1 MVQLKNEMQ
10 HIAALAQIEELLP
23 FPFCLLPEKN
33 VSSRH
38 KIKRKMK
45 KTALLLIFA
54 CTSIF
59 GALQAQSQT
68 DLEGILSQISAD
80 SVYATVQDLQNFG
93 SRFAVCDSYTSDGNR
108 DVVDYIIQRL
118 ESYGITTEIDSFFKQ
133 GLSPFG
139 GMLINQWFYNVKGV
153 LASSNPIDDSLVLV
167 GAHLDAIAFYNNSY
181 ASVVMA
187 PGADDNA
194 SGIAVML
201 ELARICHE
209 NNLQFRRDI
218 HFMAF
223 DLEELGLYGSGHD
236 AQKRN
241 AAGEKIALMMNNDM
255 VSYQPDD
262 NWRLLLRWYDNAV
275 DVLNRATSICEQYTN
290 MIPLTL
296 PDSEN
301 VERAKRSD
309 SYSYYYYGFR
319 ATYASEYTMS
329 TSYHTDHDVSDSCN
343 YPYLAE
349 VARYNMAML
358 TAYADPTSGVGLEE
372 RPAVTTAHVYPNP
385 TCGKFTVQFKL
396 EQDSPVS
403 VSVLDI
409 RGCVVLRCD
418 NSIQPADISHLELDL
433 SDLPD
438 GLYLCQIR
446 TEKGVE
452 TLKVL
457 KQ

>member
-1 MVQLKNEMQ
+1 
-10 HIAALAQIEELLP
+10 
-23 FPFCLLPEKN
+23 
-33 VSSRH
+33 
-38 KIKRKMK
+38 MK
-45 KTALLLIFA
+45 KTALLLIIA
-54 CTSIF
+54 CASIS
-59 GALQAQSQT
+59 GALRAQNPA
-68 DLEGILSQISAD
+68 DLEGILSQISPD

-93 SRFAVCDSYTSDGNR
+93 SRFAVCDGSTSDGNR
-108 DVVDYIIQRL
+108 DVAVYIIQRL
-118 ESYGITTEIDSFFKQ
+118 ENYGITTEIDSFFKQ
-133 GLSPFG
+133 GISPFG
-139 GMLINQWFYNVKGV
+139 GMLVNQWFYNVKGV
-153 LASSNPIDDSLVLV
+153 LAASNPIDDSLVLV

-181 ASVVMA
+181 ATVVTA

-223 DLEELGLYGSGHD
+223 DMEEFGLYGSAHD

-275 DVLNRATSICEQYTN
+275 DVLNRATNICEQYTN

-301 VERAKRSD
+301 IERAKRSD

-319 ATYASEYTMS
+319 AIFASEYTMS
-329 TSYHTDHDVSDSCN
+329 TSYHTANDVFDSCN

-372 RPAVTTAHVYPNP
+372 RPAVATTHVYPNP
-385 TCGKFTVQFKL
+385 TCGKTTIQFQL

-409 RGCVVLRCD
+409 RGCAVLRCD
-418 NSIQPADISHLELDL
+418 NSIQPAGISHLELDL
-433 SDLPD
+433 SDLPA